1 MTNVNYIFLLSLT
14 IIIIGYILKKLNI
27 ISGKSGETIAKVVFN
42 VTLPALILSV
52 ISSIEITPSLG
63 LITLISILFCIPIIG
78 LALFIFKKYPR
89 EIKGLIFMSVI
100 GFNVGHFAYP
110 LIQGIW
116 NEEGLKYI
124 AMFDIGNAIVIFVV
138 CYILG
143 LIYSPKNEFHDKK
156 ELVKTIALKLLKSAP
171 LMSYFIAL
179 ILNFLNI
186 ALPLFVRDLLDVL
199 SRANMALTLLLLGI
213 FLNFRFERKQ
223 WKNIIKVLII
233 RYSFGLVIGLV
244 LFYSLPFDQLY
255 RGILT
260 IALILPIGL
269 AIIPFAVEFEY
280 SEKKFAGTLANLTI
294 IISFILVWIVILS
307 LGFG

>member
-1 MTNVNYIFLLSLT
+1 MTNINYIFLLSLM
-14 IIIIGYILKKLNI
+14 IIAIGFILKKLNI
-27 ISGKSGETIAKVVFN
+27 ITEDNGKTIAKVVFN

-52 ISSIEITPSLG
+52 IISIEITPSLG
-63 LITLISILFCIPIIG
+63 LITLISILYCIPILV
-78 LALFIFKKYPR
+78 LAFILFKNYPKK
-89 EIKGLIFMSVI
+89 IKGLMFMVVI

-110 LIQGIW
+110 LIEGIW

-124 AMFDIGNAIVIFVV
+124 AMFDIGNAIVVFII

-143 LIYSPKNEFHDKK
+143 LIYSPNNEFQDKK
-156 ELVKTIALKLLKSAP
+156 ELAKNILFKLLKSAP
-171 LMSYFIAL
+171 LMSYIIAI

-186 ALPLFVRDLLDVL
+186 EFPIFVLDLLDVL

-213 FLNFRFERKQ
+213 FLNFKFEKSQ

-233 RYSFGLVIGLV
+233 RYSFGLVIGLI
-244 LFYSLPFDQLY
+244 LFFLLPFDQLY
-255 RGILT
+255 RGILA

-269 AIIPFAVEFEY
+269 AIIPFTVEFEY
-280 SEKKFAGTLANLTI
+280 VEKKFVGTVTNLTI
-294 IISFILVWIVILS
+294 LISFVLVWIVILI

>member
-14 IIIIGYILKKLNI
+14 IIAIGFILKKLNI
-27 ISGKSGETIAKVVFN
+27 ITEDNGKTIAKVVFN

-63 LITLISILFCIPIIG
+63 LITLISILYCIPIII
-78 LALFIFKKYPR
+78 LALTLFKNYPR
-89 EIKGLIFMSVI
+89 EIKGLIFMAVI

-110 LIQGIW
+110 LIEGIW

-124 AMFDIGNAIVIFVV
+124 AMFDIGNAIVIFII

-143 LIYSPKNEFHDKK
+143 LIFSPKNDFQDKK
-156 ELVKTIALKLLKSAP
+156 ELVKTILLKLLKSAP

-179 ILNFLNI
+179 TLNFLNI
-186 ALPLFVRDLLDVL
+186 NFPLFVSDLLDVL

-213 FLNFRFERKQ
+213 FLNFKFERSQ
-223 WKNIIKVLII
+223 WKNIVKVLII
-233 RYSFGLVIGLV
+233 RYSFGLAIGLF
-244 LFYSLPFDQLY
+244 LFFLLPFDQLY
-255 RGILT
+255 RGILA

-269 AIIPFAVEFEY
+269 AIIPFAVEFDY
-280 SEKKFAGTLANLTI
+280 SEKQFAGTMANLTI
-294 IISFILVWIVILS
+294 IISFILIWIVILF

>member
-14 IIIIGYILKKLNI
+14 IIAIGYVLKKLNI
-27 ISGKSGETIAKVVFN
+27 ISEENGKTVAKVVFN
-42 VTLPALILSV
+42 VTLPALILNV
-52 ISSIEITPSLG
+52 IISIDITPSLG
-63 LITLISILFCIPIIG
+63 LITLISIIYCIPILL
-78 LALFIFKKYPR
+78 LAFILFKNYPR
-89 EIKGLIFMSVI
+89 EIKGLIFMAII

-110 LIQGIW
+110 LIEGIW

-124 AMFDIGNAIVIFVV
+124 AMFDIGNALVIFVI

-143 LIYSPKNEFHDKK
+143 LIYSPKNDFQDKK
-156 ELVKTIALKLLKSAP
+156 ELVKTILLKLLKSAP

-186 ALPLFVRDLLDVL
+186 QFPLFVSDLLDIL

-213 FLNFRFERKQ
+213 FLNFKFEKTQ
-223 WKNIIKVLII
+223 WKNIIKVLVI
-233 RYSFGLVIGLV
+233 RYSFGLVIGLI
-244 LFYSLPFDQLY
+244 LFFTLPFDQLY
-255 RGILT
+255 RGILA

-269 AIIPFAVEFEY
+269 AIIPFTVEFEY
-280 SEKKFAGTLANLTI
+280 SEQKFAGTVANLTI
-294 IISFILVWIVILS
+294 VISFILVWLMILL

>member
-1 MTNVNYIFLLSLT
+1 MADVNYIFLLSL
-14 IIIIGYILKKLNI
+14 IIITVGFLLKKFNI
-27 ISGKSGETIAKVVFN
+27 ISEENGKAIAKVVFN

-63 LITLISILFCIPIIG
+63 LITLISFFYSIPIII
-78 LALFIFKKYPR
+78 LSLIIFRNYSR
-89 EIKGLIFMSVI
+89 EVKGLIFMSVI

-124 AMFDIGNAIVIFVV
+124 AMFDIGNAIVIFVI

-143 LIYSPKNEFHDKK
+143 LIYSPKNNFETKK
-156 ELVKTIALKLLKSAP
+156 ELVKNILFKLLKSAP
-171 LMSYFIAL
+171 LMSYLIAI
-179 ILNFLNI
+179 ILNLLNI
-186 ALPLFVRDLLDVL
+186 EFPLFLSDLLDIL

-213 FLNFRFERKQ
+213 FLNFRFEKSQ
-223 WKNIIKVLII
+223 WKSVSFIVII
-233 RYSFGLVIGLV
+233 RYSFGLAIGIL
-244 LFYSLPFDQLY
+244 LFFFLPFELLY
-255 RGILT
+255 RGILS

-269 AIIPFAVEFEY
+269 AIIPFAVEFSY
-280 SEKKFAGTLANLTI
+280 NEKLAGTVTNLTI
-294 IISFILVWIVILS
+294 IISFIMMWILVLI